1 MSLASAVASKPNGTN
16 LLRKIWRGV
25 PRPVREHAAFV
36 YRGAR
41 DAVDVV
47 LAGRQ
52 DLVPPRRLSFVGS
65 GDFVKIGD
73 EFFGYFVELCD
84 LRPEHVVLDVGSGIG
99 RMARPLTKFLT
110 SGSYAGI
117 DIVPRGIEW
126 CQRHI
131 TSRYPNF
138 TFQHADVYNKEYN
151 PTSAREPRDFRFPF
165 ADGSFDFAFLTSV
178 FTHMLPDGMQRYLSE
193 VVRCLRPGGKCL
205 ITFFLLN
212 QESRGCLSEGKS
224 SIDFKFPAGEGCW
237 MHNRRIPEQAIAYDE
252 AAIRS
257 RYNDARL
264 IVRALKYASWCGRAE
279 HLSYQDMLIAEKV
292 G

>member
-1 MSLASAVASKPNGTN
+1 M
-16 LLRKIWRGV
+16 
-25 PRPVREHAAFV
+25 
-36 YRGAR
+36 
-41 DAVDVV
+41 
-47 LAGRQ
+47 
-52 DLVPPRRLSFVGS
+52 
-65 GDFVKIGD
+65 
-73 EFFGYFVELCD
+73 
-84 LRPEHVVLDVGSGIG
+84 LDVGSGIG

-110 SGSYAGI
+110 SGSYVGI

-151 PTSAREPRDFRFPF
+151 PTGGRGFPI
-165 ADGSFDFAFLTSV
+165 SV
-178 FTHMLPDGMQRYLSE
+178 RGRK
-193 VVRCLRPGGKCL
+193 LR
-205 ITFFLLN
+205 
-212 QESRGCLSEGKS
+212 
-224 SIDFKFPAGEGCW
+224 FPAGERCW

-252 AAIRS
+252 AVIRS

-264 IVRALKYASWCGRAE
+264 IVTGPEIWCGRAE